1 METLGDLSL
10 AADVDPDGAA
20 AQLNASRA
28 AQDLDAMLSLLRA
41 EERRNSRAEHSRS
54 SGRVV
59 DSAGNAAGGDGGGG
73 GGGGGGDLLAAPC
86 LEFLLEERVVKLLC
100 EMGSADR
107 PAGTMALVLG
117 AIASLLGQVR
127 DAEDILYIYE
137 SWSVLEPVLAR
148 SLARCSVA
156 SLSMP
161 RSQMTTTTNRPFIF
175 MPVQ

>member
-10 AADVDPDGAA
+10 TADVDQDGAA
-20 AQLNASRA
+20 AQLKDSRA
-28 AQDLDAMLSLLRA
+28 TEDLDAMLALLRA

-54 SGRVV
+54 SSSRV
-59 DSAGNAAGGDGGGG
+59 DGTSAGDG

-86 LEFLLEERVVKLLC
+86 LEFLLEERIVKLLC

-127 DAEDILYIYE
+127 IGEMKRTCFELH
-137 SWSVLEPVLAR
+137 LR
-148 SLARCSVA
+148 SL
-156 SLSMP
+156 
-161 RSQMTTTTNRPFIF
+161 
-175 MPVQ
+175 